1 MNDTDTRIEKLYRTL
16 IIKKSGEERLKMGFS
31 MFEFAVSLIL
41 NSLLNKNVPT
51 NNLNKE
57 IFIRVYG
64 NDFDKKDLKK
74 ILSRICR

>member
-41 NSLLNKNVPT
+41 NSLLNKNTST

-57 IFIRVYG
+57 IFLRVYG